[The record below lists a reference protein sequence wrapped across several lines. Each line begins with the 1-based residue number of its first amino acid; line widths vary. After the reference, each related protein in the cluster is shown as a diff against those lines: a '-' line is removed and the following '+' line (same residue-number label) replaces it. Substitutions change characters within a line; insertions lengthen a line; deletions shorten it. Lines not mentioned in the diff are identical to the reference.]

1 MTHSYMWHDTFIYV
15 TWLIHICDMTHSYV
29 RHASFTCKI
38 WPVYM
43 WDMTRSNERHD
54 SFKWETRLVQM
65 RDMTRSN
72 ERHDSFICRRCGH
85 SWLRRDQKT
94 KHNQQNQTQPLRT
107 KTYTQD
113 IHDTHAKLHSHTLSW
128 VAAAGR
134 ADRAA
139 RRTLVQAHAHTQAHT
154 HTYTHKQIQTH
165 TQAHTHTHT

>member
-1 MTHSYMWHDTFIYV
+1 MTDSYMWHDSFIYE
-15 TWLIHICDMTHSYV
+15 TWLKHMWDMTHS
-29 RHASFTCKI
+29 RHTSFICKT
-38 WPVYM
+38 WPVYI
-43 WDMTRSNERHD
+43 WDMTRSNVKHD
-54 SFKWETRLVQM
+54 SFKCETWLVRSYV
-65 RDMTRSN
+65 RDAGTRDTGVTKKPN
-72 ERHDSFICRRCGH
+72 IIN
-85 SWLRRDQKT
+85 KT
-94 KHNQQNQTQPLRT
+94 KHNPCVQ

-113 IHDTHAKLHSHTLSW
+113 IHETHAEWLSHILSW